1 VAVDISQSPIKRFSR
16 MHHIHRNNFLWH
28 VRERDNEDDRVAEQ
42 ILAARESAKQHMTE
56 QVRICARLIS

>member
-1 VAVDISQSPIKRFSR
+1 

-56 QVRICARLIS
+56 QVRIGARLIS